1 MREPEPTAVQLARR
15 MISPVVTPLSTTA
28 IVLIVTIF
36 ILLQR
41 EDLRDRLIRLFGSSD
56 LNRTTVAMNDAAR
69 RLSRYFLTQLA
80 INACFGAIIRIGL
93 FFIGVPSPMLWGA
106 AGRGATAA
114 LAVLAAPPPEIAT

>member
-1 MREPEPTAVQLARR
+1 

-106 AGRGATAA
+106 GGTRRDGGACGAGGA
-114 LAVLAAPPPEIAT
+114 ATRDRDVGGRSCCAWRVN